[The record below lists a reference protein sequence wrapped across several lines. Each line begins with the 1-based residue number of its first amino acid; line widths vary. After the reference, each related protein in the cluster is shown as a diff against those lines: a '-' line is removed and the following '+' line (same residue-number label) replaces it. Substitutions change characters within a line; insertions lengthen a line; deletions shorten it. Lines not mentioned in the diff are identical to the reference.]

1 MLGSMTPELQKQCE
15 DMEPSV
21 MLTYLRSLFA
31 SNARSERYEISKK
44 LFRLRISE
52 GSSVQAHVLKMIE
65 WIRRLDKLGF
75 ELSDELSTD
84 LILQSLPDSFNPF
97 ILNYNMN
104 KIESSLDELLNM
116 LVVAEGGLQKEAAPV
131 MIVGRANNGKRKGPA
146 PPKKKKKTKLVKGQA
161 PVRGKKKGEKDS
173 ECHRCKKKGHWARN
187 CRAILT
193 EGIFVIDLCL
203 SMRSSSWVLDT
214 RCASHICNSLQM
226 LANKRRLG
234 KKEVE
239 MRMGNGALVCAK
251 AVGTARLTLPS
262 RHILELKNCYY
273 VPDIVK
279 NIISVSRLSDT
290 SYTLTTT
297 ANGCSILFN
306 GLSVAYGHL
315 VNGLYVLDTLSDVL
329 QVTRTNSNEMNPS
342 YLWHCRLGHIGEKR
356 ISHLHSSGYLNSF
369 EYKPFD
375 TCERC
380 IMGKMTKAPFGGQG
394 ERASELL
401 ELVQTDVC
409 GPLSKEAK
417 GGYSYFITFTDD
429 FSRFG
434 FVYLMRHKSEAFE
447 KFEEYR
453 NEVEK
458 QTGKSIKALRL
469 DRGGEYLSQEFVA
482 YLKHHGIVSQWT
494 PPYTPQHNGVSERRN
509 RTLLDMVRSMM
520 SRSELPIYLWGYA
533 LETAAYLVN
542 RVPSKSVSS
551 TPYEIWKGRKLN

>member
-1 MLGSMTPELQKQCE
+1 
-15 DMEPSV
+15 
-21 MLTYLRSLFA
+21 
-31 SNARSERYEISKK
+31 
-44 LFRLRISE
+44 
-52 GSSVQAHVLKMIE
+52 
-65 WIRRLDKLGF
+65 RLD
-75 ELSDELSTD
+75 
-84 LILQSLPDSFNPF
+84 
-97 ILNYNMN
+97 
-104 KIESSLDELLNM
+104 
-116 LVVAEGGLQKEAAPV
+116 
-131 MIVGRANNGKRKGPA
+131 
-146 PPKKKKKTKLVKGQA
+146 
-161 PVRGKKKGEKDS
+161 
-173 ECHRCKKKGHWARN
+173 
-187 CRAILT
+187 
-193 EGIFVIDLCL
+193 
-203 SMRSSSWVLDT
+203 
-214 RCASHICNSLQM
+214 
-226 LANKRRLG
+226 

-262 RHILELKNCYY
+262 GHLLELDDCFY

-279 NIISVSRLSDT
+279 NIISISRLSDIGY
-290 SYTLTTT
+290 SLTTT

-329 QVTRTNSNEMNPS
+329 QVTRTNSNEINPS

-380 IMGKMTKAPFGGQG
+380 IMGKMTKAPFSGQG

-401 ELVQTDVC
+401 ELVHTDVC
-409 GPLSKEAK
+409 GPMSKEAK

-429 FSRFG
+429 YSRFG

-458 QTGKSIKALRL
+458 QNGKSIKALRS

-551 TPYEIWKGRKLN
+551 TPYEIWKGRKPNFSHMKVWGCPAHVKKHQADKLDSRTDRCRFIGYPKETFGYQFYHPIERKVLVARKAIFLEREYILQENSGSVIDLEEVQETVTDSISMDEMTLADPIGPTSQDVRRSGRVSKEPERYVGHVSEGPSEGRTIDGDDPQSYQEAMNSSDSN